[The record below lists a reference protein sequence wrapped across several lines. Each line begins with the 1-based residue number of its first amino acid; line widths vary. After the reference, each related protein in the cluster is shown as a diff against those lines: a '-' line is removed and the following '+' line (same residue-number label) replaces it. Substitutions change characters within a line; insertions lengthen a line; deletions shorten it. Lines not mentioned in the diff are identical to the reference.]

1 VILFVLLLAAMFA
14 AALAYE
20 GLGEH
25 LDDRRLPPPGRLID
39 IGKCRLHVHSEGTGT
54 PAVILESGIAAS
66 SLSWALVQP
75 KIARFARVLSYDRA
89 GLGWSSACKTPR
101 TVEAMLSEL
110 ATVLEKADCRG
121 PFILVGHSFG
131 GLLVRAFAHFRPGDV
146 AGLILVDPVSLSG
159 WADCEP
165 NQLRRLGAGVKL
177 SRRGATLARFG
188 VVRAILAILAAGGRW
203 LPKAVAHASAGRGSS
218 VIERLIGEVRRL
230 PAELH
235 PMVRAHWSRAKSFQ
249 AMAGYLDCLP
259 ESARIAQQMPIPA
272 EIPLIVLSA
281 STATDAELE
290 ERESWVAMSESGR
303 HVRVKDTGHWIQLE
317 QPDAVVAAV
326 RELLQ

>member
-1 VILFVLLLAAMFA
+1 MVA
-14 AALAYE
+14 AALACE
-20 GLGEH
+20 RMGEY
-25 LDDRRLPPPGRLID
+25 LDNQRFPPPGRLID

-54 PAVILESGIAAS
+54 TAVILESGIAAS

-75 KIARFARVLSYDRA
+75 KIAGFARVLSYDRA

-101 TVEAMLSEL
+101 TVDGMVSEL
-110 ATVLEKADCRG
+110 AAVLEKADCKG
-121 PFILVGHSFG
+121 PFVLVGHSFG
-131 GLLVRAFAHFRPGDV
+131 GLLAGVFAHLRPADV
-146 AGLILVDPVSLSG
+146 AGLVLVDPVSLSG
-159 WADCEP
+159 WANCEL
-165 NQLRRLGAGVKL
+165 NQLRRLRAGVKL

-188 VVRAILAILAAGGRW
+188 VVRAVLAILAAGGRW
-203 LPKAVAHASAGRGSS
+203 LPKAVARASAGRGSGL
-218 VIERLIGEVRRL
+218 IERLIGEVRRL
-230 PAELH
+230 PPELH

-272 EIPLIVLSA
+272 KIPLIVLSA

-290 ERESWVAMSESGR
+290 EREAWIARSTSGR
-303 HVRVKDTGHWIQLE
+303 HVRVKRTGHWIQLD

-326 RELLQ
+326 RQLLQ